1 MRKKSPSKK
10 KRAASVKAKQRAN
23 LSFRMNILF
32 FSIFLLFSLLILRL
46 GYMQIVK
53 GEEYVRELEQ
63 TDEVTVNSS
72 VPRGRIYDRQGRVL
86 VDNEPKN
93 AITYTK
99 LQSTTTEDMLKTA
112 NKLAKLI
119 KMDTKPITD
128 RDKRDF
134 WITLNKEKAYAK
146 VSKKEQQDI
155 NNDPELEQKEKQAKL
170 DKLVRDRITN
180 DELRELTK
188 NDLQVLAIYRLMSAG
203 YYLSPQIIKS
213 DNVTNKE
220 FAIVSENLS
229 ELPGVNTTT
238 DWARVKKSALSILG
252 STTTP
257 REGIPKNLVDY
268 YLARDYSR
276 NDRVGKSYIEQ
287 QYEEILQGQKAVV
300 KNETN
305 GKGQVVDTKTTSE
318 GSPGKELVLTIDSEL
333 QESVDKIVE
342 DQLLFA
348 KTQGGSSLLDRAFLV
363 MMDPNTGEVLSM
375 VGKKIDTDDNGKMTV
390 NDYSIGSF
398 TSAYEVGS
406 VVKPATVLTGYSL
419 DAIEVGEQLLDT
431 PINIAGT
438 IKSSV
443 FNRNGA
449 IMMDDLTAL
458 ERSSNVYMFRTAFSI
473 AGVNYVPGAGLAV
486 KQEDFTKIRNSYAQ
500 FGLGVQTGIDLP
512 GEVEGVKG
520 TETLSGKLLDLVIGQ
535 YDTFTPMQLAQYVST
550 IANGGKRI
558 QPHVAKEVREPSVD
572 GKSLGPVVEEFEP
585 KVLNTI
591 DNTTEEINHVKEGM
605 RRVYFG
611 SQGSG
616 ARYFNDAKFTAAG
629 KTGTAQAI
637 YYGPKESAYGTN
649 TLSITHIGFAPFE
662 NPEIAYAVVVP
673 WVTTNADTYPAINN
687 IIARQAVDKYF
698 EIQKKNTK
706 KAKQKVGEKIQK
718 PYTKEQIDEEDAQ
731 KMDAQ

>member
-1 MRKKSPSKK
+1 MRKNPSKK

-32 FSIFLLFSLLILRL
+32 FSIFLLFSMLILRL

-53 GEEYVRELEQ
+53 GEEYVRELAQ

-99 LQSTTTEDMLKTA
+99 LQSTTTKDMLDVA

-155 NNDPELEQKEKQAKL
+155 NNDSELEQKEKQAKL
-170 DKLVRDRITN
+170 DQLVRDRITN

-188 NDLQVLAIYRLMSAG
+188 KDLQVLAIYRLMAAG

-300 KNETN
+300 KNATN
-305 GKGQVVDTKTTSE
+305 GKGQVVDTITTSE
-318 GSPGKELVLTIDSEL
+318 GSPGKELMLTIDSEL

-342 DQLLFA
+342 EQLLFA
-348 KTQGGSSLLDRAFLV
+348 KSQGASSLLDRAFLV
-363 MMDPNTGEVLSM
+363 MMNPNTGEVLSM
-375 VGKKIDTDDNGKMTV
+375 VGKKLETDENGKMTV
-390 NDYSIGSF
+390 NDYAIGNF

-406 VVKPATVLTGYSL
+406 VVKPATLLTGYSL
-419 DAIEVGEQLLDT
+419 NAIKVGETMLDT

-443 FNRNGA
+443 FNRSGA
-449 IMMDDLTAL
+449 IMLNDLTAL
-458 ERSSNVYMFRTAFSI
+458 ERSSNVYMFRTAFRI

-512 GEVEGVKG
+512 GEFEGVKG

-550 IANGGKRI
+550 IANGGTRI
-558 QPHVAKEVREPSVD
+558 QPHLAKEIREPSVD
-572 GKSLGPVVEEFEP
+572 GKTLGPVVEEFDP

-591 DNTTEEINHVKEGM
+591 DNSKEEINQIKEGM
-605 RRVYFG
+605 KRVYFG

-616 ARYFNDAKFTAAG
+616 AGYFRDAKFTAAG
-629 KTGTAQAI
+629 KTGTAQSV
-637 YYGPKESAYGTN
+637 YFGPKKSAYGTQ
-649 TLSITHIGFAPFE
+649 TLSVSHIGFAPYE
-662 NPEIAYAVVVP
+662 NPEIAYAVMIP
-673 WVTTNADTYPAINN
+673 WISTNEDHYVAINN
-687 IIARQAVDKYF
+687 IIARKAVDKYF
-698 EIQKKNTK
+698 EIQKKNTE

-718 PYTKEQIDEEDAQ
+718 PITKEQIDEDDAQ

>member
-1 MRKKSPSKK
+1 MRKKNPSKK

-32 FSIFLLFSLLILRL
+32 FSIFLLFSMLILRL

-53 GEEYVRELEQ
+53 GEDYVRELAR

-99 LQSTTTEDMLKTA
+99 LQSTTTKDMLDVA

-146 VSKKEQQDI
+146 VSEKEQQDI
-155 NNDPELEQKEKQAKL
+155 NNAPDLEQKEKQAKL
-170 DKLVRDRITN
+170 DQLVRDRITN

-188 NDLQVLAIYRLMSAG
+188 KDLQVLAIYRLMAAG

-287 QYEEILQGQKAVV
+287 QYEEILQGQKAVA
-300 KNETN
+300 KNATN
-305 GKGQVVDTKTTSE
+305 GKGQVVDTVTTSE
-318 GSPGKELVLTIDSEL
+318 GSPGKELMLTIDSEL

-342 DQLLFA
+342 EQLLFA
-348 KTQGGSSLLDRAFLV
+348 KSQGASSLLDRAFLV
-363 MMDPNTGEVLSM
+363 MMNPNTGEVLSM
-375 VGKKIDTDDNGKMTV
+375 VGKKLETDENGKMTV
-390 NDYSIGSF
+390 NDYAIGNF

-406 VVKPATVLTGYSL
+406 VVKPATLLTGYSL
-419 DAIEVGEQLLDT
+419 NAIKVGETMLDT

-443 FNRNGA
+443 FNRSGA
-449 IMMDDLTAL
+449 IMLNDLTAL
-458 ERSSNVYMFRTAFSI
+458 ERSSNVYMFRTAFRI

-512 GEVEGVKG
+512 GEFEGVKG

-550 IANGGKRI
+550 IANGGTRI
-558 QPHVAKEVREPSVD
+558 QPHLAKEIREPSVD
-572 GKSLGPVVEEFEP
+572 GKTLGPVVEEFAP

-591 DNTTEEINHVKEGM
+591 DNSKEEINQIKEGM
-605 RRVYFG
+605 KRVYFG

-616 ARYFNDAKFTAAG
+616 ASYFRDAKFTAAG
-629 KTGTAQAI
+629 KTGTAQSV
-637 YYGPKESAYGTN
+637 YFGPKKSAYGTE
-649 TLSITHIGFAPFE
+649 TLSVSHIGFAPYE
-662 NPEIAYAVVVP
+662 NPEIAYAVMIP
-673 WVTTNADTYPAINN
+673 WISTNQDHYVAINN
-687 IIARQAVDKYF
+687 IIARKAVDKYF
-698 EIQKKNTK
+698 EIQKKNTE

-718 PYTKEQIDEEDAQ
+718 PITKEQIDEDDAQ